1 MHHFLNDGY
10 SWSLYPLLPL
20 IAAEFGL
27 SYGGSG
33 AIKMVFNALLS
44 ATSIPFGILAERV
57 GELLVLTLGT
67 TAFALGISLLA
78 LAPSY
83 PILLG
88 TAFLAGAGGG
98 ASHPVGS
105 SLVSRTAPGEKMN
118 SYIAILN
125 VAGDVG
131 KAVLPALAG
140 LFALLF
146 GWRAALMI
154 LGLPGV
160 ALALGL
166 SRWGSRRQQTRGDA
180 SPEGPP
186 GERSAGHRR
195 ETAASGSSP
204 GWGVRNWVQFG
215 SLNAV
220 GILDSLARSG
230 VIVFAAFLLADKGF
244 STGVIGGLL
253 SLTAVGGAFGKFFCG
268 PLGDRFGG
276 RAAVISTEILTVAFI
291 VLFVVS
297 RGYWIPP
304 ILFLLGSFLNGTSS
318 VLYAMVPRM
327 TTEQGRSRGFG
338 IYYTTTLATS
348 GLAPLLVGLLGDVI
362 GLYPTY
368 YIVAGVLLLTIPLTY
383 LAIPREED
391 GDGVWA

>member
-1 MHHFLNDGY
+1 M
-10 SWSLYPLLPL
+10 LPL

-67 TAFALGISLLA
+67 TAFALGIALLS

-83 PILLG
+83 PIFLG

-105 SLVSRTAPGEKMN
+105 SLVSRTAPRDKMN

-154 LGLPGV
+154 LGLPGA
-160 ALALGL
+160 ALALVL
-166 SRWGSRRQQTRGDA
+166 SRWGSRPRPPQPDTTTG
-180 SPEGPP
+180 GPP
-186 GERSAGHRR
+186 GDPFADRRR
-195 ETAASGSSP
+195 EAAASNDSP
-204 GWGVRNWVQFG
+204 TWGVRNWAHFG

-230 VIVFAAFLLADKGF
+230 VIVFASFLLADKGF
-244 STGVIGGLL
+244 STGAIGGML
-253 SLTAVGGAFGKFFCG
+253 SLTAAGGAFGKFFCG
-268 PLGDRFGG
+268 PLGDRIGG
-276 RAAVISTEILTVAFI
+276 RTAVIVTEVVTAAFI
-291 VLFVVS
+291 VLFVVG
-297 RGYWIPP
+297 RGYWMLPVM
-304 ILFLLGSFLNGTSS
+304 FFLGSFLNGTSS

-327 TTEQGRSRGFG
+327 TTEVGRSRGFG

-348 GLAPLLVGLLGDVI
+348 GFAPLLVGLLGDII
-362 GLYPTY
+362 GLYSTY
-368 YIVAGVLLLTIPLTY
+368 YVVAGVLLLTVPITY
-383 LAIPREED
+383 LLVPRDEE
-391 GDGVWA
+391 GDGVRT